1 MKRTLKFKRITLD
14 EFNAF
19 FRLDSP
25 GYFIAR
31 KAIEAEEVAGALD
44 IVEVIVLTNKL
55 SEIELRQRIALALA
69 PHGKA
74 QEYLESLDT
83 KRAEQIAIE
92 TLGRERLI
100 EILKELAEYVKQE
113 SKVGMGVNDKV
124 K

>member
-1 MKRTLKFKRITLD
+1 MKKTLKFKLITLD

-19 FRLDSP
+19 FQLDSP

-31 KAIEAEEVAGALD
+31 KAIEAGEVAGALD
-44 IVEVIVLTNKL
+44 VLEVIVLTNKL

-74 QEYLESLDT
+74 EEYLESLGTD
-83 KRAEQIAIE
+83 RAQQIAVQ
-92 TLGRERLI
+92 TLGRDRVMV
-100 EILKELAEYVKQE
+100 ILREVADYVKQE

>member
-1 MKRTLKFKRITLD
+1 MKKTLKFKLITLD

-19 FRLDSP
+19 FQLDSP

-31 KAIEAEEVAGALD
+31 KAIEARELAGALD
-44 IVEVIVLTNKL
+44 ILEVIVLTNKL
-55 SEIELRQRIALALA
+55 AEIELRERITVALA

-74 QEYLESLDT
+74 EEYVESLGT
-83 KRAEQIAIE
+83 ERAQQIAVE
-92 TLGRERLI
+92 TLGRDRVMV
-100 EILKELAEYVKQE
+100 ILREVADYVKQE

>member
-1 MKRTLKFKRITLD
+1 MITIPPPATI
-14 EFNAF
+14 E
-19 FRLDSP
+19 SP
-25 GYFIAR
+25 SSTSHDMYCPTGMASSK
-31 KAIEAEEVAGALD
+31 KAIEAGELAGALD
-44 IVEVIVLTNKL
+44 VLEVIVLTNKL

-74 QEYLESLDT
+74 QEYLESLGT
-83 KRAEQIAIE
+83 NRAEQIAVE

-100 EILKELAEYVKQE
+100 EILQELADYVKQE